1 MIVIPLYRISD
12 GMSSEQRQAV
22 DVASDLDQ
30 NEIILAVSADGD
42 CGDAPWNVNWVSMSN
57 AAGRHE

>member
-1 MIVIPLYRISD
+1 MIVIPLYRIID

-22 DVASDLDQ
+22 DVVSDLDQ

-42 CGDAPWNVNWVSMSN
+42 CGDAPWNVNWVSMIN

>member
-1 MIVIPLYRISD
+1 MIVIPLYRISKR
-12 GMSSEQRQAV
+12 MSSEKRQAV
-22 DVASDLDQ
+22 DVVSDLDQ

-42 CGDAPWNVNWVSMSN
+42 CGDVPWNVNWVSMIN